1 MVLFLMVL
9 TAVLAAGCSDGPETV
24 VSVTPAIRPSPAAT
38 ASTAVPE
45 EDSRPEEQA
54 TAPAEGSRL
63 EEQATTPA
71 PTPEPDD
78 YSSTAIMYAIIPDA
92 IYATG
97 TGALNEALAE
107 ISAHGDVSQVSVL
120 VESLG
125 YFGGSARSSIVE
137 VLRELTGLDHGASP
151 SRWKEWLGNNLSEY
165 EPPEGYADW
174 KAGVFALTDDRFA
187 EFLDDP
193 ENTARIDLR
202 EVVFGGVSPDGIPDL
217 QSPKTVTAEE
227 ADYLYAD
234 ERVFGVS
241 INGEHRAYPLRI
253 VNPHEMVN
261 DSLGGEPFVLMW

>member
-1 MVLFLMVL
+1 MALALMVL
-9 TAVLAAGCSDGPETV
+9 AVVLAAGCSDGPDTI
-24 VSVTPAIRPSPAAT
+24 VSVTPAIRPSPTPA
-38 ASTAVPE
+38 ASTPVPT

-54 TAPAEGSRL
+54 T
-63 EEQATTPA
+63 
-71 PTPEPDD
+71 PTAQPQEPDD

-97 TGALNEALAE
+97 TAALNDALAE

-125 YFGGSARSSIVE
+125 YFGGSARRSIVE
-137 VLRELTGLDHGASP
+137 VLRELTGLDHGTSP
-151 SRWKEWLGNNLSEY
+151 SRWKEWLGNNLSEH

-174 KAGVFALTDDRFA
+174 KAAVLALTDERFA
-187 EFLDDP
+187 DLLDDP
-193 ENTARIDLR
+193 DNTARVDLR
-202 EVVFGGVSPDGIPDL
+202 EVVYGGVSPDGIPDL
-217 QSPKTVTAEE
+217 QSPKTVLAED
-227 ADYLYAD
+227 ADYLFGD

-261 DSLGGEPFVLMW
+261 DSLGGEPLVLMW